1 MSSHICAATKPL
13 QLSSGK
19 SDPSTRRSIAAND
32 RGLNHLSLNGLLHA
46 IGLHQKHISAV
57 HCVLVAI
64 IVIDEDLAAGETLAD
79 RALVPAVVAALVLS
93 ELGLHFRAN
102 LKDGAI
108 SAFHL
113 GTRLGRGAPA

>member
-79 RALVPAVVAALVLS
+79 RALVPVVAAVVPS

-113 GTRLGRGAPA
+113 G